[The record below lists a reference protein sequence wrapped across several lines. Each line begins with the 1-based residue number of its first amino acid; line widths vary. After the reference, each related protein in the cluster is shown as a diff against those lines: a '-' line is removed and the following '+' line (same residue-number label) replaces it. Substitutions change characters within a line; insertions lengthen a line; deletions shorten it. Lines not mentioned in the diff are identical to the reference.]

1 MNYSNKQRSEFVNS
15 SIDRNT
21 NTNLVVSSS
30 VEHNARVYIQL
41 TSNNT
46 ILTLTDPE
54 GKTLAWSSCGSAGFK
69 GGRKNTAYA
78 AQTAADSLAKKAHKL
93 GVSTVRVILKGLGK
107 GRDMAV
113 RGLVMG
119 GLKISRLEDRTPVPH
134 NGCRPPKKRR
144 I

>member
-1 MNYSNKQRSEFVNS
+1 M
-15 SIDRNT
+15 
-21 NTNLVVSSS
+21 VSS
-30 VEHNARVYIQL
+30 RVYVQL

>member
-1 MNYSNKQRSEFVNS
+1 MNYSNKQRYEFVNS
-15 SIDRNT
+15 NSNPM
-21 NTNLVVSSS
+21 VSS
-30 VEHNARVYIQL
+30 RVYVQL

-54 GKTLAWSSCGSAGFK
+54 GKTLAWASCGSAGFK